1 MSKPEDIFKIEDS
14 SEIPV
19 DNYQKEEPSKEEE
32 SSDKNPINEK
42 KEFNLTDL
50 MDLLKKNKIDADTS
64 VVEKTYNNIVL
75 EKKEK
80 ESITNIIKEL
90 QKEETTIKE
99 NVKSNDGGGE
109 NVKLLDSKIKE
120 LSDKIANLNVSERE
134 KEDNIKMHV
143 NSIFKNEKY
152 ENMSSDKS
160 SNNNQLNVKNEI
172 LHLINNEINGDKG
185 SNPVESL
192 KNPDS
197 TLNAVQTSKNPDSTL
212 NAVESLKNPESSLNT
227 IQTSKNPE
235 SSLNTVQT
243 SKNPDSTL
251 NAVQTS
257 KNPDSTLNAVQ
268 TSKNPDSTLNAV
280 ESLKNPESSLNTIQT
295 SKNPDST
302 LNAVESLKNPESS
315 IFGKDSEIPPKDA
328 SQSNASMGKI
338 DSDKNTTTSS
348 NIENLKTSESIA
360 KNENVVEELKKVES
374 EIPNFEGNA
383 DSADNSSDFK
393 KINESIGKMSDLM
406 IKGFS
411 NLGENMG
418 SLKSKNSELSNTANA
433 PASNGSER
441 NPNSVAGD
449 PSVVQK
455 NYIDEYRKSIRN
467 DLPLKSLMGI
477 STKLKGNNI
486 GSFI

>member
-99 NVKSNDGGGE
+99 NVKGNDGGGE
-109 NVKLLDSKIKE
+109 NIKLLDSKIKE

-197 TLNAVQTSKNPDSTL
+197 TLN
-212 NAVESLKNPESSLNT
+212 
-227 IQTSKNPE
+227 
-235 SSLNTVQT
+235 TVQT

-251 NAVQTS
+251 NTVQTS
-257 KNPDSTLNAVQ
+257 KNPESSLNSVQ
-268 TSKNPDSTLNAV
+268 TSKNPESSLNSVQTSKNPESSLNAV
-280 ESLKNPESSLNTIQT
+280 ESLKNPDSTLNTVQT
-295 SKNPDST
+295 SKNPDSS

-328 SQSNASMGKI
+328 SQSNESMGKI
-338 DSDKNTTTSS
+338 DSDKNTPTSS